1 MKYTHFQTAF
11 SFRQSQLCTSLQR
24 RKLFRAII
32 LKIRHPMNSEL
43 NVIDYFLPT
52 RNINVVYN
60 SDKIKIESILL
71 QRLLL
76 TYICSQTCAFLTG
89 KIIAFATLPSKH
101 VLEARTILCTF
112 TTTQWGKCY
121 WKPIL
126 QMRKPWDTSR
136 SHSSNAGG
144 VTRSPKLLILH
155 YRIKSITQEHTL
167 GTQSF

>member
-1 MKYTHFQTAF
+1 
-11 SFRQSQLCTSLQR
+11 
-24 RKLFRAII
+24 
-32 LKIRHPMNSEL
+32 MNSEM

-89 KIIAFATLPSKH
+89 KIIAFAILPSKH

-112 TTTQWGKCY
+112 TTTQ
-121 WKPIL
+121 
-126 QMRKPWDTSR
+126 
-136 SHSSNAGG
+136 
-144 VTRSPKLLILH
+144 
-155 YRIKSITQEHTL
+155 
-167 GTQSF
+167 